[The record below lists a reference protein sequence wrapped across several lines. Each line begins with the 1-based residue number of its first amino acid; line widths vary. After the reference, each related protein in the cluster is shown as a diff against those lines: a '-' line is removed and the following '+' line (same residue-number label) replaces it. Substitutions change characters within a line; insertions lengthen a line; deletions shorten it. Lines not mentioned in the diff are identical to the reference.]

1 VEDAEAMVVAAVVAS
16 TVAVVAP
23 TKGEDEAGTLVAITA
38 TPISAKAVREAA
50 AVVKV
55 VVTQE
60 APSRCAKFA

>member
-1 VEDAEAMVVAAVVAS
+1 
-16 TVAVVAP
+16 VAVVAP

-50 AVVKV
+50 AVVKA